1 MKFVRIL
8 ILGILIF
15 ASSAFAQG
23 PGQQEITVYDPADAI
38 HPFKL
43 LSLVIRPPVAV
54 VNLFVRG
61 GYWVFDSDP
70 IRRAFNIDYQ
80 PTISIDED
88 Y

>member
-1 MKFVRIL
+1 MTFVRIL
-8 ILGILIF
+8 ILGFFILT
-15 ASSAFAQG
+15 SSAFAQG

-80 PTISIDED
+80 PTITIDED

>member
-1 MKFVRIL
+1 MKFVRIV
-8 ILGILIF
+8 ILGIFFF

-43 LSLVIRPPVAV
+43 LSLVIRPPVAL
-54 VNLFVRG
+54 VNLFVKG
-61 GYWVFDSDP
+61 GYWIFDSHP

-80 PTISIDED
+80 PTMNIDED

>member
-8 ILGILIF
+8 ILGIFIF

-80 PTISIDED
+80 PRITIDED